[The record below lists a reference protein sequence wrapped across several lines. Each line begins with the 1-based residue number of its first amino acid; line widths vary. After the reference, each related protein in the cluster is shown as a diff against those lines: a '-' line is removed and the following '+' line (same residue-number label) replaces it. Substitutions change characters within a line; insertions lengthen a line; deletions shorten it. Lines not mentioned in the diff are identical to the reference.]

1 MIPPIPSI
9 IVALVINVATAGMGS
24 YVDGNGSALMITCS
38 DVTVDLALAS
48 ALSSEHALNVN
59 VESMAVEIAA
69 NIQVGLFLLY
79 TLDFLVV
86 LCCKVV

>member
-1 MIPPIPSI
+1 
-9 IVALVINVATAGMGS
+9 MGS
-24 YVDGNGSALMITCS
+24 YVDGNGSALMTTCS
-38 DVTVDLALAS
+38 EVAVDLALAS